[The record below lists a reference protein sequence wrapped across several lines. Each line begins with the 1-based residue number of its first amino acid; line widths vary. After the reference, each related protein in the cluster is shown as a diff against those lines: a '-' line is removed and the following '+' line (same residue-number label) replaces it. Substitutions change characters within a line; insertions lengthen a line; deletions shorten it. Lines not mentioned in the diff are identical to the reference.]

1 MKRFWDALIGPVLE
15 AARPESIVEIGSD
28 EGLNTRNLLAYA
40 ERTGAVVH
48 VIDPVPK
55 YDVAE
60 WQQRYGPRFVFHRAL
75 SIDAIPSVDRMDL
88 VLVDGDH
95 NWYTV
100 YNELR
105 MIEER
110 CAELSQPF
118 PLVML
123 HDVGWPFGRRDLYYD
138 PDTIPEE
145 HRRPHGPE
153 GIRPGVEGLLE
164 EGGMIRDLEKA
175 SREGGPRNGVFTAVE
190 DFLRETE
197 QDLELIVVP
206 GFHGLALLVPPGS
219 RQNKGLAE
227 ILEIW
232 NLPPNVARHAER
244 LEGAWLETEAHRQD
258 LHARNKRLVE
268 RNRAMEA
275 LRGRLG
281 ERDEEVA
288 RLRAELAERADG
300 C

>member
-1 MKRFWDALIGPVLE
+1 MKRFWDALIGPMLD
-15 AARPESIVEIGSD
+15 AARPGSILEIGSD

-40 ERTGAVVH
+40 ETAGAVVH

-60 WQQRYGPRFVFHRAL
+60 WQERYGPRFVFHRAL
-75 SIDAIPSVDRMDL
+75 SLDAIPSVDRIDL

-105 MIEER
+105 LIEEL

-175 SREGGPRNGVFTAVE
+175 TREGGPRNGVFTAVE
-190 DFLRETE
+190 DYLKET
-197 QDLELIVVP
+197 QQRLDLIVVP
-206 GFHGLALLVPPGS
+206 GFHGLAILVPP
-219 RQNKGLAE
+219 RFRENEELAK
-227 ILEIW
+227 LLDIW
-232 NLPPNVARHAER
+232 DLSPNVARHAER
-244 LEGAWLETEAHRQD
+244 LEETWLETEAHRQE

-275 LRGRLG
+275 LRARLG
-281 ERDEEVA
+281 ERNEEVA

-300 C
+300 G